1 MKIPHGRIAFLVC
14 LLPLIAACSAFCA
27 EQPLP
32 PPDLEDSQDSP
43 PEPARRR
50 PARKP
55 AKAPAAIVPSGVI
68 LDLRDI
74 SFAEKTLYGHY
85 SMVNAVLFSPD
96 GKTIFTGGD
105 DSSVHV
111 IDVETGEDRY
121 SLAGHT
127 GWVTALAISPDGNI
141 LAAASNDRTVSLWD
155 WKAASLKKKLGGIA
169 GKVNDVAFSPDGKWL
184 AAASADKTVTLWET
198 SGWKFDRA
206 FNAHEGW
213 VMKTAFS
220 PDSSLLATAGADGE
234 VKVWKLTDRSSSTIQ
249 TGGGTVH
256 SVLFSPDGK
265 SLIFPNAANGIETVS
280 TDTWTPEMIMGGHE
294 DTITCMAV
302 SPDGRYAA
310 SGDESGTILVR
321 RMEDGSLS
329 RRISSSPLIPLAL
342 AFSPDGKYLASAR
355 DARETRIM
363 LSENPLEPLV
373 YGEPGTPVRRA
384 GESEEQFDARTRAA
398 REKSSRL
405 RIQEETRH
413 VRYAAQFR
421 KELIYFSTPASLGN
435 YRYAGSLFE
444 IKAAGTRML
453 SYVPY
458 KKAEKLPGHKNR
470 LSVSGLLRN
479 RGGNKW
485 ELVNAWLEDETN
497 NDRFSISKFDGG
509 DSR

>member
-1 MKIPHGRIAFLVC
+1 MNIPLGKLVFVTCMLPFLT
-14 LLPLIAACSAFCA
+14 ACHAWCA
-27 EQPLP
+27 EQTPPL
-32 PPDLEDSQDSP
+32 DLEDSQEARP
-43 PEPARRR
+43 APARPR

-55 AKAPAAIVPSGVI
+55 RQTPTVIIPSGVVFEF
-68 LDLRDI
+68 RDI
-74 SFAEKTLYGHY
+74 SFAEKTIYGHY

-111 IDVETGEDRY
+111 RDVETGEDRY
-121 SLAGHT
+121 SLSGHT
-127 GWVTALAISPDGNI
+127 GWVTALAISPDGNT

-155 WKAASLKKKLGGIA
+155 WKTASLKKTLGGIA

-198 SGWKFDRA
+198 SGWKFHRA
-206 FNAHEGW
+206 FDAHAGW
-213 VMKTAFS
+213 VMKATFS
-220 PDSSLLATAGADGE
+220 PDSTMLATAGADGE
-234 VKVWKLTDRSSSTIQ
+234 VRVWNIADKSSSTIQ

-280 TDTWTPEMIMGGHE
+280 TGTWTPEMIMGGHG
-294 DTITCMAV
+294 DTVTCMAV
-302 SPDGRYAA
+302 SSDGRYIAA
-310 SGDESGTILVR
+310 GDEDGTILVR
-321 RMEDGSLS
+321 RLEDGSLV
-329 RRISSSPLIPLAL
+329 RRVSSAPLIPLAL

-363 LSENPLEPLV
+363 LSENPLEPMV

-384 GESEEQFDARTRAA
+384 GESEEQFAARARAA
-398 REKSSRL
+398 QGNSARL

-421 KELIYFSTPASLGN
+421 KELVYFSAPASLGR
-435 YRYAGSLFE
+435 YRYAGSVFE
-444 IKAAGTRML
+444 IKAAGARML
-453 SYVPY
+453 SYVDY
-458 KKAEKLPGHKNR
+458 RKADTLALHKGR
-470 LSVSGLLRN
+470 LTVSGLLRN
-479 RGGNKW
+479 KGGNKW
-485 ELVNAWLEDETN
+485 ELVNAWLEDGTN
-497 NDRFSISKFDGG
+497 NDRFSIRKFDGG